1 MDLSNEQVIA
11 EAVLVN
17 HAHVGK
23 EATRNEYRGF
33 LVHFSQYLASV
44 HRKTFYTARRK
55 HVLLFMAHLEQK
67 GGAKPDE
74 SRLHC
79 EWCKERGYPDGRSG
93 KGYSASTRK
102 GYLSALRFLY
112 LHFQVEDDL
121 PDINPTAMVPS
132 PKVVHKVG
140 FTPTFEEVK
149 RLFAVEGLPK
159 ARLLIKWAF
168 YAPSRSQTFAD
179 ARWSDIDLKRGKWE
193 LVGKRE
199 KVDVFDLAPPLVRE
213 LRLYQ
218 RWQLAEAARCSAM
231 RDALSDPEKAFV
243 LLTRNGKPM
252 TKTQIYKMV
261 RRIGVKAGVGLRKA
275 PSDWDAVDGMTSLV
289 TPHAMRRAWATIA
302 LNEKQQPIDVVSEVL
317 RHSDISTTRRHYA
330 PTKSERARDAL
341 VSMSV
346 G

>member
-1 MDLSNEQVIA
+1 MDLSNEQLIA

-23 EATRNEYRGF
+23 DTTRNEYRGF

-44 HRKTFYTARRK
+44 HGKTLYTAKRK
-55 HVLLFMAHLEQK
+55 HVLLFMAHLGQQ
-67 GGAKPDE
+67 GGKKPHD

-79 EWCKERGYPDGRSG
+79 EWCRARGYPDGREG

-132 PKVVHKVG
+132 PKLVHKVG
-140 FTPTFEEVK
+140 FTPTLEEVK
-149 RLFAVEGLPK
+149 RLFAADGSPK
-159 ARLLIKWAF
+159 ARMLVKWIF

-179 ARWSDIDLKRGKWE
+179 ARWSDLDLKRGKWE
-193 LVGKRE
+193 VVGKGD

-218 RWQLAEAARCSAM
+218 RWQLNEAARYPKM
-231 RDALSDPEKAFV
+231 RDALSNPETAYILV
-243 LLTRNGKPM
+243 TRGGKPM

-261 RRIGVKAGVGLRKA
+261 RRVGVKAGVGLRQA
-275 PSDWDAVDGMTSLV
+275 PSGWDAVAGVTSSV
-289 TPHAMRRAWATIA
+289 TPHALRRAWATIA
-302 LNEKQQPIDVVSEVL
+302 LNEKKQPIDVVSEVL

-341 VSMSV
+341 VSMSIA
-346 G
+346 